1 MYFGLNNMKNSL
13 DLHKFKVII
22 VQGGRYLEKA
32 QFLRR
37 KVFFQDTKKDE
48 DEFDRFCKHAVV
60 IDRETNEV
68 VGTYRLLLRSVA
80 EKAIG
85 FYSET
90 EFDMSNI
97 KKNCKGELLE
107 MGRAC
112 VDEAYRKYPIINLI
126 WKAILSY
133 LRANEVKYIFGCASV
148 DHPNPQKVG
157 EIFKFFKSNC
167 FSSPALRTQPLK
179 HKSYPYLKDAPDI
192 DEKEIMGLLP
202 SLIKI
207 YLKMGALVCGEPV
220 WDKIFDTADFFMILD
235 VQKMNL
241 SYVNKL
247 L

>member
-1 MYFGLNNMKNSL
+1 MKNSL
-13 DLHKFKVII
+13 DVHKFKTII

-37 KVFFQDTKKDE
+37 KVFFKDTKKDE
-48 DEFDRFCKHAVV
+48 DEFDKFCKHAVV
-60 IDRETNEV
+60 INRKTGEV

-90 EFDMSNI
+90 EFDIKNI

-133 LRANEVKYIFGCASV
+133 VKANKVKYIFGCASV
-148 DHPNPQKVG
+148 DHPRPQKVG
-157 EIFKFFKSNC
+157 EVFRFFQNRC
-167 FSSPALRTQPLK
+167 FSSPAIRVYPLEGEN
-179 HKSYPYLKDAPDI
+179 YPYAKNAKDV
-192 DEKEIMGLLP
+192 DERRIMTLLP

-207 YLKMGALVCGEPV
+207 YLKMGACVCGEPV
-220 WDKIFDTADFFMILD
+220 WDKAFDTADFFMILD
-235 VQKMNL
+235 MQKMNL
-241 SYVNKL
+241 SYVNKFL
-247 L
+247 